1 MLSLICS
8 ICKRR
13 ICRKFSNTLYKLH
26 CLRTISLNGHS
37 LIRLSIASLSLTR
50 YRHILATLAL
60 LKRKWNWRKWTR
72 IRSFWLGELLKSE
85 IARTLEEVHR
95 SRTKGS
101 CETVRWKEKPEQ
113 SGQRRGVFE
122 GGTPKGKSDRGTAE
136 RRAKGRLSLNR
147 SERLEMTR
155 HGRKGRT
162 EETVARGRNQF
173 RIKLPTMDFPLRL
186 RSSSFYVL
194 RRLRGMTSS
203 VARFLS
209 YRAR

>member
-1 MLSLICS
+1 MDTRWSVYLSL
-8 ICKRR
+8 
-13 ICRKFSNTLYKLH
+13 LYRWLG
-26 CLRTISLNGHS
+26 IV
-37 LIRLSIASLSLTR
+37 
-50 YRHILATLAL
+50 ILATLAL
-60 LKRKWNWRKWTR
+60 LERKWNWRKWTR

-85 IARTLEEVHR
+85 IAWTSLEKVHR
-95 SRTKGS
+95 SRTEGS

-113 SGQRRGVFE
+113 SGQRRGVFV
-122 GGTPKGKSDRGTAE
+122 GGTPKGKRLGGGRGKDE
-136 RRAKGRLSLNR
+136 RAKGRLSLNR

-186 RSSSFYVL
+186 RSSPFHVL
-194 RRLRGMTSS
+194 RRLREMTSS
-203 VARFLS
+203 VARFPS